1 VTVVAPAPSA
11 PVLSSIAPA
20 SGNQGTAV
28 AVTLTG
34 LNFISGATIAVSGG
48 GISVSNVKVVSA
60 TQITATFTIGSSAS
74 TGNRNVTVKTAN
86 GTTGA
91 VTFTVVK
98 KRR

>member
-1 VTVVAPAPSA
+1 VKVVAPDPAF
-11 PVLSSIAPA
+11 SSITPN
-20 SGNQGTAV
+20 SGTQGTSV

-34 LNFISGATIAVSGG
+34 SNFISGATVAVSGG
-48 GISVSNVKVVSA
+48 GVSVKNVTVVSA

-74 TGNRNVTVKTAN
+74 AGNRNVTVTTSG
-86 GTTGA
+86 GTSGA